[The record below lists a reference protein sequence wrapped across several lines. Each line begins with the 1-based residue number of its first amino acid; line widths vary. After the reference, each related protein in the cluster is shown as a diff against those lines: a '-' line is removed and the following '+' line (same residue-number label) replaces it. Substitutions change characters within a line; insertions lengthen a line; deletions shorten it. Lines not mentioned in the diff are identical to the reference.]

1 MMRAPGAAT
10 TAVTRVRDRAGAPV
24 PTTAPRAAAVDAALP
39 RTDAVEATGPAAI
52 GRTGNSVRGVATNA
66 PRAPVEARPPTG
78 EGATNARNGPP
89 EGRPDRAPGPIG
101 PPGARTTGGRA
112 VGPAL
117 SARKAT
123 VPIGGPHAPAVLVR
137 NVQRAKAAPTGG
149 AKAAANGPAAMTGR
163 TAHHAPHGGQRRAAI
178 GTATTAVPRHAGPGP
193 PPAVAGAAD
202 GATARWTAGRR

>member
-39 RTDAVEATGPAAI
+39 RTDAVEATAPAAI
-52 GRTGNSVRGVATNA
+52 GRIGSRVRGVGTTA
-66 PRAPVEARPPTG
+66 PQAPVEARPPTG

-89 EGRPDRAPGPIG
+89 EGRPDHAPGPIG

-117 SARKAT
+117 NARKAT
-123 VPIGGPHAPAVLVR
+123 VPIAGPHAPAALVR

-163 TAHHAPHGGQRRAAI
+163 TAHRAPRAVQRRALSAI
-178 GTATTAVPRHAGPGP
+178 ATTAGQRPAAADHPGT
-193 PPAVAGAAD
+193 AVAAGD